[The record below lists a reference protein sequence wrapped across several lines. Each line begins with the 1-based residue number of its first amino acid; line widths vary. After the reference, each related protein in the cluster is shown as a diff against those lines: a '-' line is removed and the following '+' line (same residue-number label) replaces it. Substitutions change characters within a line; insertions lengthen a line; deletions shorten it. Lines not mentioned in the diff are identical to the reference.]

1 MLKSCFSGFA
11 KAVFALIAMAV
22 CLTVQAQSYPT
33 KPVRIIVPFGAGT
46 PPDYLTRLVADNLTR
61 TMGQPFIVDN
71 RPGANSLVGL
81 AVAAKADPDGYTIV
95 YTDLAGLAINRS
107 LYSKLPYD
115 PDKDFAP
122 VVMAFGTAFYVLVG
136 GNSPHKSLRD
146 LIAVAKSKPGKMHY
160 GSIGNG
166 SAIHLSTEDFK
177 RREDIE
183 VAHVPFKGA
192 DFLPALMRGDID
204 FMLLGIGAVSGL
216 VAKGNIRALAIAN
229 DRRSAAFPEVPTVS
243 EAGGPKDFTSYVWS
257 AFVVPAQTPRP
268 VIDLLN
274 MEVNKV
280 LVLPQMKK
288 DLDRQDFVSL
298 GGAPE
303 LVTKAVQAD
312 TVRYAELIQ
321 RTGAKID

>member
-1 MLKSCFSGFA
+1 
-11 KAVFALIAMAV
+11 
-22 CLTVQAQSYPT
+22 
-33 KPVRIIVPFGAGT
+33 
-46 PPDYLTRLVADNLTR
+46 
-61 TMGQPFIVDN
+61 
-71 RPGANSLVGL
+71 
-81 AVAAKADPDGYTIV
+81 
-95 YTDLAGLAINRS
+95 
-107 LYSKLPYD
+107 
-115 PDKDFAP
+115 
-122 VVMAFGTAFYVLVG
+122 
-136 GNSPHKSLRD
+136 
-146 LIAVAKSKPGKMHY
+146 
-160 GSIGNG
+160 
-166 SAIHLSTEDFK
+166 
-177 RREDIE
+177 
-183 VAHVPFKGA
+183 
-192 DFLPALMRGDID
+192 MRGDID

>member
-1 MLKSCFSGFA
+1 MLKSYLSGLT
-11 KAVFALIAMAV
+11 KGSLALIALTIS
-22 CLTVQAQSYPT
+22 LTVQAQNYPV
-33 KPVRIIVPFGAGT
+33 KPVRVIVPFGAGT

-61 TMGQPFIVDN
+61 SMGQAFVIDN

-81 AVAAKADPDGYTIV
+81 ALAAKADPDGYTII
-95 YTDLAGLAINRS
+95 YSDLAGLAINRS

-115 PDKDFAP
+115 PDRDFAP

-146 LIAVAKSKPGKMHY
+146 LIAAAKSKPGTMHY

-166 SAIHLSTEDFK
+166 SAIHLSTEDFS
-177 RREDIE
+177 RREGIE
-183 VAHVPFKGA
+183 VVHVPFKGA

-204 FMLLGIGAVSGL
+204 FMFLGIGAVTGV
-216 VAKGNIRALAIAN
+216 VAKGQIRALAIAN
-229 DRRSAAFPEVPTVS
+229 GQRSAAFPDVPTVS

-268 VIDLLN
+268 IIDLLN
-274 MEVNKV
+274 REINKV
-280 LVLPQMKK
+280 LASPQMRK
-288 DLDRQDFVSL
+288 DLDRQDFVAL

-303 LVTKAVQAD
+303 LVTKAVRED
-312 TVRYAELIQ
+312 TIRYADLVR